1 MPEYNQLIM
10 TWIVGAGVPFLGY
23 AVAIS
28 DIRITLGY
36 QERDCLQKIYQI
48 GQYLAAGFAG
58 SVEIGFEMIRSLQK
72 GLKVE
77 DPALAWDP
85 TVIAEQWPPTAR
97 KIFQKYPT
105 PTQKHGAQLILLG
118 AHPTEDVGIPGAGR
132 PYVYSF
138 SWPEFEPVRA
148 RPYEVLS
155 IGSGSAVAPYAKLL
169 ERYSN
174 DHKFRS
180 LLMHGESMPGGT
192 ATMLGSYV
200 TSVLKRNPA
209 PGISQ
214 HLHLCIA
221 RRGEVQIW
229 PNDHSHTGRWEAWSL
244 GPPNNTLEGQHAD
257 MNTFKMPRVAT
268 TFEQLC
274 EMLDGDAIVASN
286 SVAGVSLQ

>member
-1 MPEYNQLIM
+1 M

-28 DIRITLGY
+28 DIRVRLGD
-36 QERDCLQKIYQI
+36 QERDCLQKIYQV

-72 GLKVE
+72 DLKVE

-85 TVIAEQWPPTAR
+85 AVIAEQWPMTAR
-97 KIFQKYPT
+97 KVFQKYPAS
-105 PTQKHGAQLILLG
+105 TQKHGAQLILLG

-148 RPYEVLS
+148 KTYEVLS
-155 IGSGSAVAPYAKLL
+155 IGSGSAVAPYRELL

-174 DHKFRS
+174 DHKFRT

-192 ATMLGSYV
+192 ATMLGSSV
-200 TSVLKRNPA
+200 TTVLKRNPT

-214 HLHLCIA
+214 HLHLCVV

-229 PNDHSHTGRWEAWSL
+229 PNDHSQAGRWEAWSL
-244 GPPNNTLEGQHAD
+244 GPPNSGVKDEPAD
-257 MNTFKMPRVAT
+257 MNNFKMPRVAT
-268 TFEQLC
+268 SFDELC
-274 EMLDGDAIVASN
+274 QMLDGGATAARD
-286 SVAGVSLQ
+286 SVARGFLA